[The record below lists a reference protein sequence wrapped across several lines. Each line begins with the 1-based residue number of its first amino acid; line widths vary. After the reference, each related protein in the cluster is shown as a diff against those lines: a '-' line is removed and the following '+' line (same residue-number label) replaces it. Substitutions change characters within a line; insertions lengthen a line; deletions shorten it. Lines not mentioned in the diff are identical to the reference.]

1 MFFILLSCS
10 ASSSLST
17 HVELSA
23 LSSTAPEEGR
33 LLVAEKAKRR
43 ISIYED
49 GELLMIEETPASWS
63 IGLGDAPIGHKQ
75 REGDERTPEGL
86 YAFSD
91 WAPSSQ
97 YHGSLLIHY
106 PNSNDAQAAL
116 KSERITRSTYDSI
129 VKAEE
134 QGQAPPMNTGLGGYL
149 LIHGPQKATGLP
161 PKAGSFDW
169 TNGCMAMAS
178 SDLDLL
184 RSQLSTLKGNLL
196 ILP

>member
-1 MFFILLSCS
+1 MFFVLLGCS
-10 ASSSLST
+10 ASPSLST
-17 HVELSA
+17 HQELSS
-23 LSSTAPEEGR
+23 LSSTAPQEGI
-33 LLVAEKAKRR
+33 LIVAEKAKRR

-49 GELLMIEETPASWS
+49 GELLMLKESPASWS

-106 PNSNDAQAAL
+106 PNSKDARAAL
-116 KSERITRSTYDSI
+116 ESERITRSTYEAI
-129 VKAEE
+129 VEAEE
-134 QGQAPPMNTGLGGYL
+134 QGLAPPMNTVLGGYL
-149 LIHGPQKATGLP
+149 LIHGPQKSTGLP

-184 RSQLSTLKGNLL
+184 RSRLSTLQGRLL
-196 ILP
+196 IVP